1 MQTIMICFGENMINR
16 ILVICFLLCLS
27 GISFVYAEDVTIGE
41 PFAVQIMGNANMD
54 QVVNEK
60 DIEYI
65 KGIIEGKEKKTPLAD
80 ANNDGKIDEA
90 DISQVEKI
98 ISGNP
103 DTIYY
108 VNLMGEV
115 ASVKHPLEKI
125 IIVYDNTAEIIR
137 ILKAQNKVVG
147 IDSMIADLP
156 TYFPE
161 LSTVTSIGTRNDC
174 NFETILQL
182 NPDAIFIHA
191 VGDWGCPG
199 LEEKVKNKGIDVVR
213 LGTWQSHTAVP
224 SLMTMAYMLDSVGN
238 AKNYLAYQERYLN
251 LVRDRVATIPEDRRV
266 RVFVD
271 RPGDTTVSKGSGYS
285 EAVEFAGGI
294 NIGKDISG
302 GFENVLPVVDS
313 EWVVEQ
319 NPEMIIGLSW
329 EGGYETDDI
338 NTVKTRYDEVIAKPG
353 FSTTDAVKN
362 GRVYITPYINVLGP
376 GYHIGLIQFAKW
388 MYPDLFADID
398 VKIVQDEY
406 LTNWQYILYDLDS
419 QGVFGYPA
427 S

>member
-1 MQTIMICFGENMINR
+1 MIHR
-16 ILVICFLLCLS
+16 ILVICCLLCLS
-27 GISFVYAEDVTIGE
+27 GISLINAEEVVIGE

-54 QVVNEK
+54 QLVDEK
-60 DIEYI
+60 DIEYLQ
-65 KGIIEGKEKKTPLAD
+65 GIIEGRNEKTSLAD

-98 ISGNP
+98 ISGSAE
-103 DTIYY
+103 TIYY

-115 ASVKHPLEKI
+115 ASVKHPLERI

-147 IDSMIADLP
+147 IDSMIAELP
-156 TYFPE
+156 TYFSD
-161 LSTVTSIGTRNDC
+161 LNTVTSIGTRNDC

-182 NPDAIFIHA
+182 NPDAVFIHA

-199 LEEKVKNKGIDVVR
+199 LEEKVKSRGIDVVR

-224 SLMTMAYMLDSVGN
+224 SLMTMAYMLDSVGP

-251 LVRDRVATIPEDRRV
+251 QVRDRVATIPEERRV

-302 GFENVLPVVDS
+302 GFENVLPAVDP
-313 EWVVEQ
+313 EWAVEQ
-319 NPEMIIGLSW
+319 NPDVIIALSW

-338 NTVKTRYDEVIAKPG
+338 STLKNRYDEVISKPG

-376 GYHIGLIQFAKW
+376 GYHIGIIQFAKW
-388 MYPDLFADID
+388 MYPELFADID
-398 VKIVQDEY
+398 VKIIQDEY
-406 LTNWQYILYDLDS
+406 ITNWQYILYDLDTK
-419 QGVFGYPA
+419 GVFGYPTR
-427 S
+427 